1 MTLAFSGIF
10 AAGLSRRAHLKFH
23 IPTFP
28 VDLEKDRQMGGMW
41 LVDDPAQRA
50 NTIMNLSSIRL
61 LPLLLLGGCAM
72 LSPLNDEGGKTSE
85 VAADGSSTSIT
96 RDQAWKIAKAAVA
109 EREGWPERQRGS
121 DGRIHG
127 VLYSLRRINHGGYR
141 VEAHR
146 SIQAPPHPCEVYD
159 STPPVV
165 MVIDR
170 QGQVTHYVRQR
181 KP

>member
-1 MTLAFSGIF
+1 
-10 AAGLSRRAHLKFH
+10 
-23 IPTFP
+23 
-28 VDLEKDRQMGGMW
+28 LEKNRQMGGIW

-50 NTIMNLSSIRL
+50 STIMNSSRIRL

-72 LSPLNDEGGKTSE
+72 FSPLNDEGGKTSE

-96 RDQAWKIAKAAVA
+96 RDQAWQIAKAAVA

-127 VLYSLRRINHGGYR
+127 VLYSLRRINHGCYR